1 MQKEPATGWVWD
13 LYLRLPQVAL
23 AVNNNFAMTLAER
36 QPLRCD
42 RYQCQNQDQDQASDK
57 KTQQIAANY
66 IHKILS
72 PNIGNGFLV
81 ARTPD

>member
-1 MQKEPATGWVWD
+1 MA
-13 LYLRLPQVAL
+13 
-23 AVNNNFAMTLAER
+23 LAER

-42 RYQCQNQDQDQASDK
+42 RYQYEDQASDK